1 VDRHVKLFLPY
12 DRPSQ
17 CEDQLVALLRQATGL
32 DEVLPER
39 PPVIGARVATLDALI
54 GTKST
59 QRISLHQRDEGLAL
73 STKPAELKP
82 QAKALYR
89 TDGAEQLLD
98 LLARRPEA
106 WRARPNA
113 HLAFRNASPSQR
125 LYLNCRLPVTSYV
138 RRWMG
143 DDFTQI
149 RAYHREEVR
158 ESLWPWLRE
167 RQYAAA
173 EDYGELDQF
182 MNRLGRRDA
191 HLRPSIEIWR
201 IWPWAYVGEADERG
215 TLAGEVRNAITELLT
230 VLGEPLPPACG
241 RGG

>member
-1 VDRHVKLFLPY
+1 VDRHLNIFLHY
-12 DRPSQ
+12 DRPPQ
-17 CEDQLVALLRQATGL
+17 HEDQLVALLRQATGL
-32 DEVLPER
+32 DEVDPER
-39 PPVIGARVATLDALI
+39 PPVIGAKVMLDTSI

-59 QRISLHQRDEGLAL
+59 QRISLQQQDEGLAL

-82 QAKALYR
+82 QAKAFYR
-89 TDGAEQLLD
+89 TVNAQQLLD

-113 HLAFRNASPSQR
+113 HLAFRNASPGQR
-125 LYLNCRLPVTSYV
+125 LYLTCRLPVTNYI

-149 RAYHREEVR
+149 RAYHRDEVR

-167 RQYAAA
+167 RQYAAP
-173 EDYGELDQF
+173 EDDQELEEF
-182 MNRLGRRDA
+182 INRLGRRDA

-201 IWPWAYVGEADERG
+201 IWPWAYAVEADERG
-215 TLAGEVRNAITELLT
+215 TLVGEISTAITELLT
-230 VLGEPLPPACG
+230 ALGEPLPPACVNG
-241 RGG
+241 D

>member
-1 VDRHVKLFLPY
+1 VDRHLNDFLPY
-12 DRPSQ
+12 DRPTQ
-17 CEDQLVALLRQATGL
+17 HEDQLMALLRQATGL
-32 DEVLPER
+32 NEVVPER
-39 PPVIGARVATLDALI
+39 PPVIGARVVMLDALI

-59 QRISLHQRDEGLAL
+59 QRISLQQRDEGLAL

-89 TDGAEQLLD
+89 TDSAEQLLD

-113 HLAFRNASPSQR
+113 HLAFWNASPGQR
-125 LYLNCRLPVTSYV
+125 LYLSCRLPVTNYV

-149 RAYHREEVR
+149 RAYHRDEVC

-173 EDYGELDQF
+173 EDDQELDKF
-182 MNRLGRRDA
+182 MSRLGRRDA

-201 IWPWAYVGEADERG
+201 IWPWAYAVEADERG
-215 TLAGEVRNAITELLT
+215 TLAREVRTAITELLT
-230 VLGEPLPPACG
+230 VLGEPLPPACAH
-241 RGG
+241 GG

>member
-1 VDRHVKLFLPY
+1 MDRHLNKSLPY

-17 CEDQLVALLRQATGL
+17 LEDQLMALLRHATGL
-32 DEVLPER
+32 GEVVPER
-39 PPVIGARVATLDALI
+39 PPVTGARVATLDTLI

-59 QRISLHQRDEGLAL
+59 QRISLQQRDGDLAL

-89 TDGAEQLLD
+89 TDSAEQLLD

-106 WRARPNA
+106 WRAQPNA
-113 HLAFRNASPSQR
+113 HLAFWNAAPGQR
-125 LYLNCRLPVTSYV
+125 LYLSCRLPVTMYV
-138 RRWMG
+138 RGWMG
-143 DDFTQI
+143 DDFAHI
-149 RAYHREEVR
+149 RAYHRDEVR

-173 EDYGELDQF
+173 EDDQELEEF
-182 MNRLGRRDA
+182 LNRLGRRDA

-201 IWPWAYVGEADERG
+201 TWPWAYAVEADDRG
-215 TLAGEVRNAITELLT
+215 ALAGEVRTAITELLT
-230 VLGEPLPPACG
+230 VLGEPLPPACAHDG
-241 RGG
+241 